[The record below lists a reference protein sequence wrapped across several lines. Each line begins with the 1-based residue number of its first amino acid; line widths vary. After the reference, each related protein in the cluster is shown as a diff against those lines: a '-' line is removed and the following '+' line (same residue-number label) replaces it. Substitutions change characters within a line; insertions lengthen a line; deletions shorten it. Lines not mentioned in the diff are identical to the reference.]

1 MRPKGSAEK
10 LEARRRAAAEMLLR
24 GMKLSEVARQLNA
37 SVSSVKRWKDVLRQQ
52 GLDGLKSKRHRG
64 RAPRLDSTQKQTLLS
79 LLERGA
85 RAEGFPTD
93 HWTCP
98 RVAELVKRR
107 FGVSYHVGHVW
118 QILRDLGYSSPRK
131 TSPTNRE
138 PAMSGA
144 LVVGCFS
151 TEA

>member
-1 MRPKGSAEK
+1 MRPKGSAEE
-10 LEARRRAAAEMLLR
+10 LEARRRAAAELLLR

-64 RAPRLDSTQKQTLLS
+64 RAPRLDSNQKQTLLF

-85 RAEGFPTD
+85 RAEGFSTD
-93 HWTCP
+93 YWTCP

-118 QILRDLGYSSPRK
+118 QILRDLGYSSPRT
-131 TSPTNRE
+131 TSPANRE
-138 PAMSGA
+138 LATSGRGA
-144 LVVGCFS
+144 VASCS
-151 TEA
+151 SEA